1 MVPGTYCLSK
11 LIFIAT
17 YINCDVKK
25 KKSYLSFETWVKMII
40 KLMQMEKFM

>member
-11 LIFIAT
+11 LICIAT

-25 KKSYLSFETWVKMII
+25 KKSYLSFETWVKMIK

>member
-25 KKSYLSFETWVKMII
+25 KSYLSFETWVKMIK

>member
-11 LIFIAT
+11 LICIAT
-17 YINCDVKK
+17 YIVMSK
-25 KKSYLSFETWVKMII
+25 KKSYLSFETWVKMIK